1 MTFDKIRQVISENMD
16 IPMDDITL
24 ESSFEDMNV
33 DSLDMVEIVMALEEA
48 FDITIE
54 ESTGLKTVGDLV
66 KYVDEAK

>member
-16 IPMDDITL
+16 IPVDDITL

-66 KYVDEAK
+66 KYVDEVK